1 MRFNSSAIL
10 SLQQHDWPGN
20 VRELANLVERLVIM
34 QPIAM
39 IGINDL
45 PLQYRYKVVEPR
57 VEIPAAQPF
66 AEQLTS
72 EAIANVAV
80 DANSLL
86 QLNEE
91 RLPQYLDNFERQ
103 LLAVALEDC
112 AGLVD
117 YAAKRVQLDVA
128 SFKARLQLYG
138 LLAPAA

>member
-1 MRFNSSAIL
+1 VRFNSSAIL
-10 SLQQHDWPGN
+10 SRQQHDWPGN
-20 VRELANLVERLVIM
+20 VRELANL
-34 QPIAM
+34 
-39 IGINDL
+39 
-45 PLQYRYKVVEPR
+45 VEPR

-91 RLPQYLDNFERQ
+91 RLRQYLDNFERQ

-117 YAAKRVQLDVA
+117 YAAERVQLDVA